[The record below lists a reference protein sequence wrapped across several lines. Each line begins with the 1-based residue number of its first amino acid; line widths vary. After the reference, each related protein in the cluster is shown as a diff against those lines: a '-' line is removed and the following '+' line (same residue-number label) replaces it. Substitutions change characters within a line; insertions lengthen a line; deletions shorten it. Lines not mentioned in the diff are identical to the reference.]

1 MVRALVLWAKGRG
14 FKSLIEQLIFLWFSF
29 DFPLFSLYF
38 SFVFHLL
45 WKINIHVPLVMFLW
59 LCSFGYV
66 PLVMF
71 LCASRGDWGFYF
83 SSQMIPAS
91 EMPESSRCS
100 GVKPTR
106 EIPCGDFGKKKLEMF
121 PRLFGR
127 RTHGVHWSYLRNNR
141 SQGCP
146 AEFAFASLSL
156 VLLAGFNCETHV
168 GMLFLLLIAFVL
180 FYFLFSSSFY
190 LFKMG

>member
-1 MVRALVLWAKGRG
+1 MSQRSRVQIPHRAVN
-14 FKSLIEQLIFLWFSF
+14 FPLIFLCFPF
-29 DFPLFSLYF
+29 IFPLFFICF
-38 SFVFHLL
+38 SFVVKNKYSCSFGY
-45 WKINIHVPLVMFLW
+45 VPLVMFLW

-127 RTHGVHWSYLRNNR
+127 RTHGVHGSYLRNNR

-146 AEFAFASLSL
+146 AEFAFACFTCW
-156 VLLAGFNCETHV
+156 V
-168 GMLFLLLIAFVL
+168 
-180 FYFLFSSSFY
+180 
-190 LFKMG
+190 